1 MKPPS
6 LSFQLI
12 NLIILSPN
20 ALVGKDA
27 KGKFF
32 IKFFH
37 KKTKISSC
45 EVAVASLNYFC
56 FFKSSKGS
64 NGLESCVVTV
74 LF

>member
-20 ALVGKDA
+20 ALVSKDA

-37 KKTKISSC
+37 KK
-45 EVAVASLNYFC
+45 EQRFRAV
-56 FFKSSKGS
+56 K
-64 NGLESCVVTV
+64 
-74 LF
+74 